1 MFSEGRVFIDHVSD
15 YVSIKHQVAIN
26 ATENVQAK
34 LTFEEEDQSQGVAI
48 KGYHTDIGIF
58 DASKFME
65 ERLKKQQKIRFSGA
79 SASYQ
84 NGAPE

>member
-1 MFSEGRVFIDHVSD
+1 MFSGGCVFFDHDSGFMR
-15 YVSIKHQVAIN
+15 IKHQVAKN
-26 ATENVQAK
+26 GTENANGK
-34 LTFEEEDQSQGVAI
+34 LTFDGESQSQGVAI